1 MRGLLRTESHY
12 SVLEW
17 ERELFF
23 WGGSQN
29 RDSLCSPGCPGPHS
43 ADQAGLELRNLPASA
58 SQALELKV
66 YAATAR
72 KKERV

>member
-1 MRGLLRTESHY
+1 MGKR
-12 SVLEW
+12 VV
-17 ERELFF
+17 F
-23 WGGSQN
+23 GGGGQN